1 MKLLKRMKKNL
12 TMLKKKPKKTK
23 EAAERARLIGTFV
36 EV

>member
-1 MKLLKRMKKNL
+1 
-12 TMLKKKPKKTK
+12 MLKKKPKKTK